1 MTTAAVEKPQEGVL
15 PLVRRTFK
23 IREDQDTAIQSM
35 RLRTGD
41 SWSAIVR
48 RALDLG
54 LAAELESMRA
64 RRVPE
69 TDVA

>member
-1 MTTAAVEKPQEGVL
+1 MASKTIARQSRVPV
-15 PLVRRTFK
+15 VRRTYM
-23 IREDQDTAIQSM
+23 IRRDHDDAIQAM

-41 SWSAIVR
+41 SWSSIVR

>member
-1 MTTAAVEKPQEGVL
+1 M
-15 PLVRRTFK
+15 VRRTYQ
-23 IREDQDTAIQSM
+23 IRPDQDEAIQSM
-35 RLRTGD
+35 GRRTGD
-41 SWSAIVR
+41 AWSVIVR